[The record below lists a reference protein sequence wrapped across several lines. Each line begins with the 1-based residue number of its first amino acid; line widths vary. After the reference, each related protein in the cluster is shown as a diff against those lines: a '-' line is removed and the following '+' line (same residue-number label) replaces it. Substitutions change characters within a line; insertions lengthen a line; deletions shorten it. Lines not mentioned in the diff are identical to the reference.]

1 MNINPH
7 RVYVMKNS
15 FITRPLV
22 FGAGVAGLCCLLA
35 SGCKTHEPSEQ
46 YSNTAATTEAI
57 QSSPVQ
63 ATVIYST
70 NYTATEPA
78 GASSAMNNLPPSET
92 LQRVVNDAHSRFQND
107 NSGKNADYIPY
118 LASVPS
124 KLFGVAI
131 VTVDGRVFTAGDI
144 NYSFSIQSC
153 SKVFTLAQVMQ
164 ESGEDAVM
172 KKIGVEPTGLPFN
185 SIVALGLYDN
195 KAVNPLVNAGAMA
208 AVSMVKAN
216 NADERW
222 QKILGYQSKFA
233 GEPLKLIDEVYK
245 SEADTNFRNRGIAW
259 ILYNNKNLFC
269 DPPEATDVYTKQ
281 CSIGVTA
288 KQLAVMGATLANGGV
303 NPMTKQRCL
312 DEKYVSRVLAVMTM
326 AGFYD
331 ESGQWAYTAGLPAKT
346 GVGGGIVAVVPGR
359 MAIVGFA
366 PPLNEA
372 GNSIRATEAIE
383 YIDDQLGLNIYGS
396 APKNARISSR

>member
-1 MNINPH
+1 MKKSNLGH
-7 RVYVMKNS
+7 RIV
-15 FITRPLV
+15 L
-22 FGAGVAGLCCLLA
+22 GASVASLCCLLA
-35 SGCKTHEPSEQ
+35 SGCKTHEPAEQ
-46 YSNTAATTEAI
+46 HSSTSTTTEMVQPA
-57 QSSPVQ
+57 PVQ
-63 ATVIYST
+63 ATVVYST

-78 GASSAMNNLPPSET
+78 GASSAINNLPSSET
-92 LQRVVNDAHSRFQND
+92 LQRVVDEAHRRFQND

-164 ESGEDAVM
+164 ESGEETVM

-185 SIVALGLYDN
+185 SIVALGLHDN
-195 KAVNPLVNAGAMA
+195 KAINPLVNAGAMA

-222 QKILGYQSKFA
+222 QKILAYQSKFA
-233 GEPLKLIDEVYK
+233 GEPLKLIDEVYE
-245 SEADTNFRNRGIAW
+245 SEAESNFRNRGIAW

-281 CSIGVTA
+281 CSIGVNT

-312 DEKYVSRVLAVMTM
+312 DEKYVPRVLAVMTM

-383 YIDDQLGLNIYGS
+383 YVDNQLGLNIFGS
-396 APKNARISSR
+396 APANSRLTSR